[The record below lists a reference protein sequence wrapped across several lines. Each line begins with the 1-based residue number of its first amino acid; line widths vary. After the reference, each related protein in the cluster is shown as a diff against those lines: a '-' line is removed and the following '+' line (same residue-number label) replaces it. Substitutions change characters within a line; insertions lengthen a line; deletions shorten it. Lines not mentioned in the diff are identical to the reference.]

1 MVADHKTVT
10 RLLKTARG
18 QIDGILN
25 MIEEDQYCLDISNQI
40 MASQAV
46 LRRANQVIIRA
57 HLEGCVRAA
66 LESGQEENA
75 KLKINEIISLMEKLS
90 K

>member
-1 MVADHKTVT
+1 MVADHKSVT

-18 QIDGILN
+18 QIDGILK

-46 LRRANQVIIRA
+46 LRRANQIIIRA
-57 HLEGCVRAA
+57 HLEGCVKSA
-66 LESGQEENA
+66 LESGQEKDA
-75 KLKINEIISLMEKLS
+75 KVKINEIIALMEKLS
-90 K
+90 Q

>member
-1 MVADHKTVT
+1 MVADHKSVT

-18 QIDGILN
+18 QIDGILK

-57 HLEGCVRAA
+57 HLEGRVKSA
-66 LESGQEENA
+66 LESGQEKDA
-75 KLKINEIISLMEKLS
+75 KVKINEIIALMEKLS
-90 K
+90 Q